1 MAEVAMSTPTPIF
14 NDVAGSPP
22 LVAPGAGAGAG
33 QPPVVRAGLGTR
45 LIYGFGSIAFGVKD
59 NGFQTILLIFY
70 NQVVGLPAAMV
81 GLAIMIA
88 LVSDAIMDPIIGQ
101 WSDNVRSRWGR
112 RHPFMYASAIPL
124 GLSYL
129 LLWNPPH
136 TSQGLQFLYLVVTA
150 IIVRTF
156 ISVYEAPSSAL
167 GPELTTDYA
176 ERTSLVAYRSA
187 FAWLGGLAMYFLAFT
202 VLLKPDATHKIGQL
216 NPVGYAHYGMV
227 AGAVMVGAIL
237 ISALGTHGRIKTLTL
252 PPARKASFGTLLRET
267 GETLKHRSFLMLL
280 VSILFSSAATGV
292 AFSMSVY
299 FYTYVWALSA
309 VQISIFA
316 IVNLA
321 SAMIAISLASQLSKR
336 NKRNATIWL
345 FVIGLAISTTPLSL
359 RLLGVFP
366 PNGSPILFPL
376 LISFGLVG
384 LSPIIAAVTLGIS
397 MIADVVED
405 SQLRTGRRSEGLFFS
420 AASFTQKAVSGL
432 GIFISGAI
440 LSFVHFPANAG
451 RGGTVDPAIIR
462 HLALVYLPT
471 VVLGYL
477 IAGAWLLG
485 YRITRESHEANLLL
499 LAEAGEAIPLVPGA

>member
-1 MAEVAMSTPTPIF
+1 MAEV
-14 NDVAGSPP
+14 VLSPAQP
-22 LVAPGAGAGAG
+22 SFVPAPAAPSAAAPDDA
-33 QPPVVRAGLGTR
+33 PPAVTGPRAGLGTR

-101 WSDNVRSRWGR
+101 WSDNVHSRWGR

-136 TSQGLQFLYLVVTA
+136 ASQGMQFLYLVVVA
-150 IIVRTF
+150 IVVRTF

-176 ERTSLVAYRSA
+176 ERTSLTAYRMFFS
-187 FAWLGGLAMYFLAFT
+187 WLGGLAMYFLAFT

-216 NPVGYAHYGMV
+216 NPVGYSHYGMV
-227 AGAVMVGAIL
+227 AGAVMVVAIL
-237 ISALGTHGRIKTLTL
+237 VSALGTHSRIKTFVP
-252 PPARKASFGTLLRET
+252 PPARKASFGVLLKET

-299 FYTYVWALSA
+299 FYTYVWALSGP
-309 VQISIFA
+309 QIALFA
-316 IVNLA
+316 IVNLI
-321 SAMIAISLASQLSKR
+321 SAAIAIGLAAQMSKK
-336 NKRNATIWL
+336 NKRNATIVL
-345 FVIGLAISTTPLSL
+345 FTVGIFIACTPLTL
-359 RLLGVFP
+359 RLLNVFP

-376 LISFGLVG
+376 LVAFSLVG
-384 LSPIIAAVTLGIS
+384 LAPMIAAGTLGVS

-420 AASFTQKAVSGL
+420 AASFTQKAVSGF

-471 VVLGYL
+471 VVAGYL
-477 IAGAWLLG
+477 ISGLWLLG
-485 YRITRESHEANLLL
+485 YRITRKSHEANLQQ
-499 LAEAGEAIPLVPGA
+499 LAEAGEALPLMPGA